1 MNQHTVKT
9 AALLGLTIALATG
22 CSSTSTGISA
32 GLVSPVLTTQQNSDL
47 QGDDGY
53 QPPRSPGFNVLFGS

>member
-9 AALLGLTIALATG
+9 AALLGVTIALVTG

-32 GLVSPVLTTQQNSDL
+32 RLVSPVVTTQQNSDL
-47 QGDDGY
+47 RGDGGY
-53 QPPRSPGFNVLFGS
+53 QPPRSPGFNDLFGS